1 MNSKI
6 TDIANAVLLMEQ
18 YLNENIPKNKLWE
31 NTYINEQL
39 VKRKQGGT
47 FSLEDHIRAMVYSM
61 LSAEKEWYLVQPHI
75 DNGDIDI
82 IFKDFCVDEILQ
94 CEAEELTEELKA
106 KHCASRL
113 TSRQMEALSV
123 NINKLIEIEK
133 QCGSVDC
140 FYQCLSEKND
150 TYKWLICTLS
160 SAGSPYKLQQMGEA
174 LVTEYLKNVGYD
186 ICKPDRH
193 ICRMLGCNIFGCSDK
208 KEVSVYEAL
217 DIMSAIADEL
227 HKPIAEVDYILW
239 SYCAKG
245 YGGICTVNGNHC
257 DSCVIYTHCNK
268 KEKEREER

>member
-47 FSLEDHIRAMVYSM
+47 FSLEDNIRAMVYSM
-61 LSAEKEWYLVQPHI
+61 LSAEKEWYLIQPHI
-75 DNGDIDI
+75 DNGDIDN
-82 IFKDFCVDEILQ
+82 IFNEFCVDKILQ
-94 CEAEELTEELKA
+94 HEAEDLTKQLKS

-123 NINKLIEIEK
+123 NINKLKEIEK
-133 QCGSVDC
+133 QCGSIDT
-140 FYQCLSEKND
+140 FYKCLIEKDN
-150 TYKWLICTLS
+150 TYKLLICTLS

-174 LVTEYLKNVGYD
+174 LVAEYLKNVGYNL
-186 ICKPDRH
+186 CKPDRH
-193 ICRMLGCNIFGCSDK
+193 ICRMLGCNVFGCSDK
-208 KEVSVYEAL
+208 EVVPVYEAI
-217 DIMSAIADEL
+217 DIMSMIATKL
-227 HKPIAEVDYILW
+227 GKMLAEVDYIMW

-245 YGGICTVNGNHC
+245 YGGVCTVDDENC
-257 DSCVIYTHCNK
+257 SKCVVKKYCL
-268 KEKEREER
+268 KEKEN

>member
-47 FSLEDHIRAMVYSM
+47 FSLEDHIRAMAYSM
-61 LSAEKEWYLVQPHI
+61 LSAEKEWYLIQPHI
-75 DNGDIDI
+75 DNGDIDN
-82 IFKDFCVDEILQ
+82 IFNEFCVDKILQ
-94 CEAEELTEELKA
+94 HEAEDLTKQLKS

-113 TSRQMEALSV
+113 TARQMEALRV

-140 FYQCLSEKND
+140 FYQCLSEKDD
-150 TYKWLICTLS
+150 TYKLLICTLS

-193 ICRMLGCNIFGCSDK
+193 ICRILGCNVFGCSDK
-208 KEVSVYEAL
+208 EETPVYEAI
-217 DIMSAIADEL
+217 DIMSAIAEKIG
-227 HKPIAEVDYILW
+227 KPIAEVDYILW
-239 SYCAKG
+239 SYCAKS
-245 YGGICTVNGNHC
+245 YGGICTVGGKNC
-257 DSCVIYTHCNK
+257 SKCVVKKYCL
-268 KEKEREER
+268 KEKEN